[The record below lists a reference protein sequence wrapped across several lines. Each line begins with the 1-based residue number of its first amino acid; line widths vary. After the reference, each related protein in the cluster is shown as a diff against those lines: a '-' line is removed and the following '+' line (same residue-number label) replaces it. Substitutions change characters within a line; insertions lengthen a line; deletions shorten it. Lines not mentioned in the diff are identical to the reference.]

1 VTEGVFPETL
11 PLADGVSVYGGYDA
25 SWQRSPSNITK
36 LTGTSAASDAVVATG
51 IIEPTTVQ
59 LVTLEPSP
67 PTSAGANSYGLRGA
81 GSPGPVLDHVTIAA
95 PGAAA
100 ARGANGA
107 HGVDGIDGSTND
119 TGTGHGGVGGAGQ
132 AGRSG
137 GRGGDGGNGV
147 AGETA
152 DAQGLSTSPDAW
164 GENGRAGGRAGVNAS
179 NPLPGWTGTRRRLW
193 PLRSRGRRRWDG
205 QRRDSELRNLAH

>member
-1 VTEGVFPETL
+1 MIEGMFPETL
-11 PLADGVSVYGGYDA
+11 TLADGVSVYGGYDA

-152 DAQGLSTSPDAW
+152 GAQGLSTSPDAW
-164 GENGRAGGRAGVNAS
+164 GESGGAGGRVGVNAS
-179 NPLPGWTGTRRRLW
+179 NP
-193 PLRSRGRRRWDG
+193 
-205 QRRDSELRNLAH
+205 